1 VDCGD
6 DLDARAHLE
15 TTKEDLHTHFHAKYD
30 KPLPAPSAPVAPTS
44 TINDSP
50 QKVDF
55 TSRYRNLPQA
65 FTDEVQ
71 EYFKLP
77 RENFDACDPL
87 RWWAGHSSQFSNLSC
102 FARDILSIPS
112 EFTADSDAL
121 FLIGFY
127 AGSAVAVEWIFSRS
141 RDTISLRRARLNPE
155 TIRTLMLVKQ
165 QLPLTRTAVHAFT
178 SHDNLRDL

>member
-1 VDCGD
+1 
-6 DLDARAHLE
+6 LDACAHLE
-15 TTKEDLHTHFHAKYD
+15 TTKEDLHAYFRAKYD
-30 KPLPAPSAPVAPTS
+30 KPLPAPLASVASTS

-55 TSRYRNLPQA
+55 TSHYRNLPQA

-77 RENFDACDPL
+77 HENFDACDPL
-87 RWWAGHSSQFSNLSC
+87 QWWAGHCSQFPNLSC

-112 EFTADSDAL
+112 EFTTDSDSL

-127 AGSAVAVEWIFSRS
+127 AGSAVAVEWIFLRS
-141 RDTISLRRARLNPE
+141 HDTISLHRARLNPE

-165 QLPLTRTAVHAFT
+165 QLPLTCTAVHK
-178 SHDNLRDL
+178 S